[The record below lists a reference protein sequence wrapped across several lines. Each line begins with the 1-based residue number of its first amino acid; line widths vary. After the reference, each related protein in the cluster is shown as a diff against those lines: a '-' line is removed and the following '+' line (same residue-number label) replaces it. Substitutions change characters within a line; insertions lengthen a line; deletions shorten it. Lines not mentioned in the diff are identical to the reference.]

1 MLSMKLRKLVK
12 HVLNEH
18 PNTITKDGIR
28 FIRRHNGDYMV
39 ALIDYDDQV
48 KIINDSKYAFAVCK
62 CTAKDL
68 KKALKEL
75 QKMAP

>member
-1 MLSMKLRKLVK
+1 MLSMKLKKLVK
-12 HVLNEH
+12 QVLNEH
-18 PNTITKDGIR
+18 PSTITKDGIR
-28 FIRRHNGDYMV
+28 FIRRQNGDYMV

-48 KIINDSKYAFAVCK
+48 KIIDDDKYAFVVCK

-75 QKMAP
+75 SAMAP